1 MGLRRVL
8 QFPCTSKKN
17 TLAMLNCI
25 ATRCVSACPRCPMM
39 DWYSQFMPG
48 VPSDPDQDKALLENG
63 PRYRF
68 HPTVHPFEGSLHIFD
83 VIKAS

>member
-1 MGLRRVL
+1 
-8 QFPCTSKKN
+8 
-17 TLAMLNCI
+17 
-25 ATRCVSACPRCPMM
+25 MM
-39 DWYSQFMPG
+39 DWYPQFMPG

-83 VIKAS
+83 EIKAS